1 MKLKHLSVMTACLFF
16 LSLAVYVDKNQ
27 RGTDL
32 IAGSDFIKGLDVNSI
47 DKIKLSFKDDKSISF
62 KRNGNKFVLSG
73 HKSYPASNAKINDL
87 IFKIA
92 NLQVKEKAASSV
104 EEDDLKKYEL
114 DEKNRHYLVEIFD
127 SEGERTVGFRVGSS
141 KDGGRYLYKEG
152 KKDVYLSKNS
162 IWLNS
167 SYKNF
172 VDTLLL
178 KLQKDEIKKV
188 SLHSD
193 KSIELIKAED
203 KFQLKRPEG
212 LKANEKKME
221 SYVSS
226 IGQIR
231 FEDYYQF
238 NDPSVFDL
246 KYKEAT
252 IELKNG
258 LVYKLELA
266 KKKKDHYLKVSAL
279 LDEMPQHFTVSQS
292 DGPDKL
298 QGIEDV
304 VKAQA
309 EAQRF
314 NIDRAGWVYKIDKGV
329 YEKLLK
335 KSNYFV
341 DR

>member
-1 MKLKHLSVMTACLFF
+1 MSKLIPVNDLPNLDINFSDLNQHQIKTIVQEG
-16 LSLAVYVDKNQ
+16 SLYVLRKD
-27 RGTDL
+27 
-32 IAGSDFIKGLDVNSI
+32 INSI
-47 DKIKLSFKDDKSISF
+47 LKVKHTEQQSNLPDLNLLFLEAVNNWYSSHLHLFDD
-62 KRNGNKFVLSG
+62 
-73 HKSYPASNAKINDL
+73 Y
-87 IFKIA
+87 
-92 NLQVKEKAASSV
+92 
-104 EEDDLKKYEL
+104 
-114 DEKNRHYLVEIFD
+114 
-127 SEGERTVGFRVGSS
+127 
-141 KDGGRYLYKEG
+141 
-152 KKDVYLSKNS
+152 
-162 IWLNS
+162 
-167 SYKNF
+167 
-172 VDTLLL
+172 
-178 KLQKDEIKKV
+178 KDEIKKV